1 MKADTKHIHTA
12 SPTVLTRYISQIYQI
27 FYVEDVIFCKLH
39 NLIKY
44 GNYVEMR
51 INNGVKIQ
59 SVKMNAS
66 WISDMYITFEFQ
78 I

>member
-1 MKADTKHIHTA
+1 MFFSI
-12 SPTVLTRYISQIYQI
+12 IN
-27 FYVEDVIFCKLH
+27 

-66 WISDMYITFEFQ
+66 WLVDKYYVHNIQIPNITFSVLKVIYVQ
-78 I
+78 HGVKD